1 MRRCLSSRPI
11 ICYMKITAIM
21 MMTTTT
27 TMMMIIVCQ
36 GHEISPAPHCRVLP
50 PGEFTG
56 VIAELSD
63 VDTERFTT
71 VDVTVYMQCCWV
83 TNRQHCYSLTD
94 GGKHTWPAVR
104 RWRDVISRQ
113 TDDDCVEHGTMDSQP
128 RLRDQLTAST
138 IASQASR
145 CCMLQIAN
153 RGPAHPLFHCH
164 VPIASHSLSLSC
176 SSRATVPSE
185 RSHVCRP
192 HCVDTV
198 WCVGADKTATR

>member
-1 MRRCLSSRPI
+1 
-11 ICYMKITAIM
+11 
-21 MMTTTT
+21 
-27 TMMMIIVCQ
+27 MMIIVCQ

-138 IASQASR
+138 IASQASSWCYNATDSEQR
-145 CCMLQIAN
+145 PSSPTVSLSRSNSITHTLSQLQQPGNCAE
-153 RGPAHPLFHCH
+153 RAFTR
-164 VPIASHSLSLSC
+164 VPPTLCRHSL
-176 SSRATVPSE
+176 
-185 RSHVCRP
+185 VCRRRQNS
-192 HCVDTV
+192 DEM
-198 WCVGADKTATR
+198 KFKER